1 MSRRDGNVGDIP
13 EVTADEDVDRDVE
26 IMEEMARRLGETRQ
40 RTSRQILED
49 MRDEAEEVSGE

>member
-1 MSRRDGNVGDIP
+1 MGDIP